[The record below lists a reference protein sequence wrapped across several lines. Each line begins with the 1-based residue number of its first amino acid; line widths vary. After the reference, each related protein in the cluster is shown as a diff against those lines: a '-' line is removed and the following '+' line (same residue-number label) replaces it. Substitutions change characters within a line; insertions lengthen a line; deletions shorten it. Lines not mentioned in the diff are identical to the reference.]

1 MKPWE
6 KYQQSNQP
14 VSNSGAKPWEKFG
27 GQQQPEAP
35 QISPVNGAQ
44 AMDDLENSVA
54 IKKATEEQKVDVPT
68 DLAVSQGIYRGLGA
82 DLMGAP
88 VDLTTMA
95 LNAGSGLLNIIP
107 GVNIPSIQKPVGGS
121 DWIADKASKGAEAV
135 GYPVF
140 DPSEVEGGDKL
151 AYNVARFGSG
161 AGMGGLA
168 LAGRAAKVGQVA
180 NTAGKTANTSKVE
193 QALTAPYQQNAGRQ
207 VIDDTIAGVGAGA
220 GFDTAENIAPESPIA
235 QIVGTLL
242 GGGGASVGSRVAE
255 SGTKALGRGVVKSTP
270 GKTLL
275 PDSVKD
281 NVEFYNERLPDGS
294 VEPKQTVEDAALM
307 MQKLSTDP
315 TKASQNI
322 RNSINETDEAGLAR
336 LTAGL
341 SSDDVGLGSFETYQ
355 RTKNARPFMEKDQ
368 EVRTGVS
375 ESVNKLK
382 DPNADVEAPQRLARK
397 ESEIQISDAEIK
409 AKAARQQLGDA
420 ELESTNIDRQV
431 EEVTE
436 PILAQKG
443 RKAEASTALDEQ
455 IGKEGALGERT
466 KLKNTKFEESAGDD
480 VADISPIAD
489 SIKKVE
495 SEINTLGFE
504 NTGLPADFVKKI
516 RKAIPEEIKDTSGG
530 LGVGGKEPKKVKEI
544 KLKDVALV
552 RRDISS
558 AITRAKRAGNF
569 DLVDNLSTLKKDI
582 NGMIDETASF
592 DDAQKYY
599 REEYAPFFAEG
610 YGKKYRDTVQRGD
623 GVGVSD
629 PAKVADIFLNGTPNA
644 ASDLKRIVDIAPDN
658 KAANDAVERYMAAD
672 FASSIGN
679 NPSPRTIANWMKN
692 RSSQLDQFPEIKKN
706 FRDLQKKVGS
716 KEIEKDQLKLKIDE
730 LSDEFRKAEKNV
742 DETKRRVNRGVFGSL
757 VNSDP
762 GKYVKDIMSGNDKLQ
777 KIDEVNKLIG
787 KNVQAKE
794 GFKRAVTEDL
804 ITKIEGTDVKAVNND
819 AGPVLYNKI
828 KKVMDENGEALSK
841 IYSPKEMNALRRS
854 QNILAKY
861 GNLNRR
867 ATVGSDTAQKMVN
880 QQYMDAMETFF
891 RIQYGVLKAG
901 GIMRT
906 IKGAARLLPESRMSK
921 ADKLVSRAMLDPEV
935 AIHLLDS
942 KASQIGTAKWNK
954 RLTQMLAG
962 GAGIRESLDGDN
974 QEKEE

>member
-1 MKPWE
+1 MGGSTMKPWE
-6 KYQQSNQP
+6 KYKQVEQP
-14 VSNSGAKPWEKFG
+14 VNNQGAKPWERFG
-27 GQQQPEAP
+27 GQQSIESP

-44 AMDDLENSVA
+44 AMDDLENTIA
-54 IKKATEEQKVDVPT
+54 MKKATEEQKVDVPT
-68 DLAVSQGIYRGLGA
+68 DLAVSQGMYRGLGA
-82 DLMGAP
+82 DLLGAP
-88 VDLTTMA
+88 VDITTMA
-95 LNAGSGLLNIIP
+95 LNAGSGLLNKIP

-121 DWIADKASKGAEAV
+121 DWIAEKASSGAEAV

-140 DPSEVEGGDKL
+140 DPSQVEGSDKF

-161 AGMGGLA
+161 AGAGGLA
-168 LAGRAAKVGQVA
+168 LAGRAAKAGQAAQNVG
-180 NTAGKTANTSKVE
+180 KVE
-193 QALTAPYQQNAGRQ
+193 SALIAPYQQNAGRQ
-207 VIDDTIAGVGAGA
+207 VVDDVVAGAGAGA
-220 GFDTAENIAPESPIA
+220 GFDTAENIAPDSPLA
-235 QIVGTLL
+235 QIVGTIL

-255 SGTKALGRGVVKSTP
+255 SGARSVGRGVVKSIP
-270 GKTLL
+270 GKGLL

-281 NVEFYNERLPDGS
+281 NVEFYNQRLPDGS
-294 VEPKQTVEDAALM
+294 VEPRQTVEDAALM
-307 MQKLSTDP
+307 IQKLSTDP
-315 TKASQNI
+315 KKASQ
-322 RNSINETDEAGLAR
+322 SIKQSIGEADEVNQTR
-336 LTAGL
+336 LTSGVA
-341 SSDDVGLGSFETYQ
+341 SDDVGLGSFENYQ
-355 RTKNARPFMEKDQ
+355 RTKNARPFMERDQ
-368 EVRTGVS
+368 KIRTDVS
-375 ESVNKLK
+375 ESVNNLRNP
-382 DPNADVEAPQRLARK
+382 DADIEAPQRLAKKEAEFQIGEAEGQAKLARK
-397 ESEIQISDAEIK
+397 NLSE
-409 AKAARQQLGDA
+409 A
-420 ELESTNIDRQV
+420 ELERTNIDRQV
-431 EEVTE
+431 EDVTE
-436 PILAQKG
+436 PFLAQKG

-455 IGKEGALGERT
+455 IGPEGALGERT
-466 KLKNTKFEESAGDD
+466 KLKNTKFEEAAGDD

-530 LGVGGKEPKKVKEI
+530 LGIGGKEPKKVKEI

-582 NGMIDETASF
+582 NSMIDETASF

-629 PAKVADIFLNGTPNA
+629 PGKIADIFLNGTPNA
-644 ASDLKRIVDIAPDN
+644 AADLKRIVDIAPDN
-658 KAANDAVERYMAAD
+658 NAANNAVERYMAAD

-692 RSSQLDQFPEIKKN
+692 RSSQLDQFPEIKNK
-706 FRDLQKKVGS
+706 FKDLQRKIGS
-716 KEIEKDQLKLKIDE
+716 KELEKDQLKLKIDD
-730 LSDEFRKAEKNV
+730 LSDEFRKAEKNI
-742 DETKRRVNRGVFGSL
+742 DETKRRINRGVFGSL
-757 VNSDP
+757 INNDP
-762 GKYVKDIMSGNDKLQ
+762 DRYVKTIMSGDDRLQ

-787 KNVQAKE
+787 KNEQAKE

-804 ITKIEGTDVKAVNND
+804 LQKIEGTDVKSVDNS

-828 KKVMDENGEALSK
+828 KKVMDENGEALAK
-841 IYSPKEMNALRRS
+841 VYSPKEMNALRRS
-854 QNILAKY
+854 QKILSQY

-906 IKGAARLLPESRMSK
+906 IKGAARLLPEGRVSK
-921 ADKLVSRAMLDPEV
+921 ADRLVSRAMLDPEV
-935 AIHLLDS
+935 AVHLLDS
-942 KASQIGTAKWNK
+942 KPSQIGTAKWNK
-954 RLTQMLAG
+954 KLTQVLAG
-962 GAGIRESLDGDN
+962 GAGIRESIDGDD